1 MVTQSLI
8 SEFHSA
14 LDLIKSGKAVELADN
29 YLREVIA
36 QFRIEKRVLNFYDDV
51 NLALKETGDTLTDA
65 EKIHDAITEMSALIE
80 SFSEL
85 KQKLETRYDT
95 IIEDHVSRG
104 VTEADGFRIEPTYGN
119 RTIDVA
125 KVKRQPEWAAFIEMR
140 RKNLE
145 NEIKLNQSD
154 LKAMFQKQYEAFL
167 QPGKVNGYKLVP
179 VMPEK
184 SGEVE
189 L

>member
-1 MVTQSLI
+1 MSSSVLD
-8 SEFHSA
+8 EFRLA
-14 LDLIKSGKAVELADN
+14 LDLLRSGVYVKLADN
-29 YLREVIA
+29 HLQEIFLSFQNDKRFTHLFEDAKIA
-36 QFRIEKRVLNFYDDV
+36 LNEMD
-51 NLALKETGDTLTDA
+51 ETLLDA
-65 EKIHDAITEMSALIE
+65 EKQLEAVQSLEAVINLLSG
-80 SFSEL
+80 L
-85 KQKLETRYDT
+85 KQDIMARHDT

-104 VTEADGFRIEPTYGN
+104 IMESDGFRIEPTYGN

-145 NEIKLNQSD
+145 NEIKLNQAD

-167 QPGKVNGYKLVP
+167 KPGKVIGYKLVP
-179 VMPEK
+179 AMPERAA
-184 SGEVE
+184 EVE

>member
-1 MVTQSLI
+1 MASSLI

-14 LDLIKSGKAVELADN
+14 LDLIKTGKAVELADN
-29 YLREVIA
+29 YLRELVA
-36 QFRIEKRVLNFYDDV
+36 QFRIERRVVKFHEDTTEALNE
-51 NLALKETGDTLTDA
+51 LGSTLTDA

-145 NEIKLNQSD
+145 NEIKLNQAD
-154 LKAMFQKQYEAFL
+154 LKAMFQNQYEAFL
-167 QPGKVNGYKLVP
+167 QPGKINGYKLVP
-179 VMPEK
+179 AMPERAA
-184 SGEVE
+184 EVE

>member
-1 MVTQSLI
+1 MSSSVLD
-8 SEFHSA
+8 EFRLA
-14 LDLIKSGKAVELADN
+14 LDLLRSGEYVKLADN
-29 YLREVIA
+29 HLQEIFLSFQNDKRFTHLFEDAKIA
-36 QFRIEKRVLNFYDDV
+36 LNEMD
-51 NLALKETGDTLTDA
+51 ETLLDA
-65 EKIHDAITEMSALIE
+65 EKQLEAVQSLEAVINLLSG
-80 SFSEL
+80 L
-85 KQKLETRYDT
+85 KQDIMARHDT

-104 VTEADGFRIEPTYGN
+104 IMESDGFRIEPTYGN

-145 NEIKLNQSD
+145 NEIKLNQAD

-167 QPGKVNGYKLVP
+167 KPGKVIGYKLVP
-179 VMPEK
+179 AMPERAA
-184 SGEVE
+184 EVE